1 MEGAPSPTK
10 VDDKSYDASRR
21 KMAHFIGMD
30 FLFTAR
36 EYCQSV
42 QTDDTGT
49 KVLVNSTKSGS
60 ILAVRPVPQRFL
72 EKPWFSKKFRFPRDY
87 LGITRIDERVSKLS
101 YLVHVLTQNGIPTR
115 SVAKGVNRLSKI
127 WYHTKYEDM
136 RKHVK
141 QLTREVSRAVGLTR
155 SPRMTQKVLSAY
167 PRFTGEKLHSHG
179 IVAPLWS
186 RPNLLTKVVK
196 SA

>member
-10 VDDKSYDASRR
+10 VGDKSYDASRR
-21 KMAHFIGMD
+21 KMAHFLGMD

-36 EYCQSV
+36 EYCQSI

-49 KVLVNSTKSGS
+49 KVMVNSSKNGAL
-60 ILAVRPVPQRFL
+60 LAVRPVPQRFL
-72 EKPWFSKKFRFPRDY
+72 DKPWFSKKLRFPRQY
-87 LGITRIDERVSKLS
+87 LGIPKIEERIKKLS

-115 SVAKGVNRLSKI
+115 SVAKGVNRLSKV
-127 WYHTKYEDM
+127 WYHTRYEDM

-141 QLTREVSRAVGLTR
+141 HLTHEVTQAVGLAR
-155 SPRMTQKVLSAY
+155 SPWMTKKVLSKP

-179 IVAPLWS
+179 IKAPLWS
-186 RPNLLTKVVK
+186 
-196 SA
+196 